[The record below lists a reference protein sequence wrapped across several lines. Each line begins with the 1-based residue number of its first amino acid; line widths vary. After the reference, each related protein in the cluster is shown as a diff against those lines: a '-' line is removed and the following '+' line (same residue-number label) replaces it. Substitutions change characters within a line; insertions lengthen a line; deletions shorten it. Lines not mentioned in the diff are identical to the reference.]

1 MSSSEFPADL
11 RNLIK
16 SSKYV
21 HVATCSIDH
30 VPSISLMNY
39 AYLTNDQLYKPQ
51 NREQVD
57 AISRDNVL
65 GNNNDNNGYII
76 FATFDD
82 TEKIENI
89 KHNPVVSLLFHDWI
103 TANNL
108 SLRKGS
114 ASEVVIDESGIV
126 KCDYP
131 HNNRVAYVLNDLSQ
145 DELGQISA
153 TVKGHADIVE
163 PDTEESQY
171 YMRILLGTNPDA
183 DIFILAENAVIVKV
197 KMFYAKV
204 SDNENNV
211 DIIA

>member
-1 MSSSEFPADL
+1 MSTGEFPGEL

-21 HVATCSIDH
+21 HVATCSVDH

-39 AYLTNDQLYKPQ
+39 AYLTNDQLYAPQ
-51 NREQVD
+51 TRED
-57 AISRDNVL
+57 S
-65 GNNNDNNGYII
+65 DNNGYII

-89 KHNPVVSLLFHDWI
+89 RHNPVVSLLFHDWI

-114 ASEVVIDESGIV
+114 TSGAVMNEHGAI
-126 KCDYP
+126 KSTYS
-131 HNNRVAYVLNDLSQ
+131 HNNRIANVLNDLSQ
-145 DELGQISA
+145 DELSQISA
-153 TVKGHADIVE
+153 TIKGHAEIVP

-171 YMRILLGTNPDA
+171 YMQILLGTNPDA

-197 KMFYAKV
+197 QMFYAKI

-211 DIIA
+211 DIIT

>member
-1 MSSSEFPADL
+1 MATSEFPAEL

-21 HVATCSIDH
+21 HVATCSRDH

-39 AYLTNDQLYKPQ
+39 AYLTNEQLYHRQPNEVNELPSTLDKA
-51 NREQVD
+51 ND
-57 AISRDNVL
+57 
-65 GNNNDNNGYII
+65 DNNGYII

-89 KHNPVVSLLFHDWI
+89 RHNPVVSLLFHDWI

-108 SLRKGS
+108 SIRKGS
-114 ASEVVIDESGIV
+114 TSGITVDDSGAV
-126 KCDYP
+126 KSCYP
-131 HNNRVAYVLNDLSQ
+131 HNNNVANVLDGLNQ
-145 DELGQISA
+145 YELGQISA
-153 TVKGHADIVE
+153 TVRGYANIII
-163 PDTEESQY
+163 PDTEESHY
-171 YMRILLGTNPDA
+171 YMQVLLGTNPDA

-197 KMFYAKV
+197 RMIYAKV

-211 DIIA
+211 DIIN